1 MVLKNNKGFAMVI
14 VLVLIVVLFLFSSAL
29 TVLINGQINSST
41 NNFKRIHA
49 KYNAEAGI
57 EHGITQFLND
67 SYTLGDEVNSADF
80 DFNDNKWDFSDD
92 YYTFTITKPDDY
104 ILDATGYYEGTER
117 NITVEFEG
125 GNFEQSFI
133 YGNQFTVNID
143 EDLNYETTEQDEDSE
158 YLIDNVD
165 LTTYFDVVP
174 SFTQLDSKD
183 LYKDFITEFYSSY
196 DGDNN
201 GYIDGSESYPNYS
214 TPPGGL
220 ETPDYG
226 GSNTINYIINNK
238 NEVLDGNGNEQK
250 FDTGQIYHYRG
261 NLKFSGKQQSELL
274 DEYNLVQKSLSD
286 YVYEEPPVIIVDGEL
301 EIDTLNA
308 VRNFIFIVK
317 EDITLKTSNAAHT
330 NIDKTFIYTEK
341 DFNYFLDSNNIDN
354 QTDTPHMNLSGQ
366 IIAENNINIKIKQKS
381 SSANNNDAE
390 YDELDWPSIFDYS
403 NPNSL
408 DGNNFKI
415 VQWIE

>member
-1 MVLKNNKGFAMVI
+1 
-14 VLVLIVVLFLFSSAL
+14 
-29 TVLINGQINSST
+29 
-41 NNFKRIHA
+41 
-49 KYNAEAGI
+49 
-57 EHGITQFLND
+57 
-67 SYTLGDEVNSADF
+67 
-80 DFNDNKWDFSDD
+80 
-92 YYTFTITKPDDY
+92 
-104 ILDATGYYEGTER
+104 
-117 NITVEFEG
+117 
-125 GNFEQSFI
+125 
-133 YGNQFTVNID
+133 
-143 EDLNYETTEQDEDSE
+143 
-158 YLIDNVD
+158 
-165 LTTYFDVVP
+165 
-174 SFTQLDSKD
+174 
-183 LYKDFITEFYSSY
+183 
-196 DGDNN
+196 
-201 GYIDGSESYPNYS
+201 
-214 TPPGGL
+214 
-220 ETPDYG
+220 
-226 GSNTINYIINNK
+226 
-238 NEVLDGNGNEQK
+238 
-250 FDTGQIYHYRG
+250 
-261 NLKFSGKQQSELL
+261 
-274 DEYNLVQKSLSD
+274 LVQKSLSD